1 MSRRVVALHALTVVW
16 VVIALVVTVRDGVRQ
31 PAVAA
36 AFGLLVL
43 AGEAARVRFPGRDHP
58 VRPLATAGALGYA
71 LLGEVDGRPAE
82 HGVLQVVAV
91 VSVATL
97 AGRAPRLWR
106 MSPVPALLR
115 RPPLRRAAPRRRART
130 ADAADDGAAADGPSR
145 PGPGP
150 VEERGRDGS
159 SGRGSVRPDLLVRR
173 LLCVAFAAACF
184 QPLHDRVD
192 AVPAAGTLHAVL
204 LLVVLLLTAGCD
216 AVLAAAL
223 TAGRHGWPYAPL
235 LRDGLRAAAGIVP
248 ALSATGAVLA
258 LAVGAGGLWTL
269 PVCWVPLLLVQF
281 AVRRYADVRATYRQT
296 IASLAR
302 ATEVAGYTPHGHARR
317 VAALSRAMA
326 RELRLT
332 EPELTVLEYAALM
345 HDIGQ
350 LSLVDPLA
358 GGATEPLEE
367 SERRRIALLGGAVVR
382 QTGVPAEVALVVER
396 QADPW
401 RDQPLTAR
409 VVRVANAYEDLAS
422 GQDAVAGPLRV
433 LERMRLSG
441 SRDYDP
447 RVVEALAR
455 VVTAGEA
462 GPAASGAG

>member
-1 MSRRVVALHALTVVW
+1 MSRRVAAVHASAVVLVVTALA
-16 VVIALVVTVRDGVRQ
+16 VTVRDGVRQ

-36 AFGLLVL
+36 AFGLLIAV
-43 AGEAARVRFPGRDHP
+43 GEAARVRLPGSDHP
-58 VRPLATAGALGYA
+58 VGPLAAAGALGYA
-71 LLGEVDGRPAE
+71 LLGEIGPRPAG

-91 VSVATL
+91 TATATL
-97 AGRAPRLWR
+97 LGLAPQLAR
-106 MSPVPALLR
+106 R
-115 RPPLRRAAPRRRART
+115 RPLRTDRFARRVL
-130 ADAADDGAAADGPSR
+130 G
-145 PGPGP
+145 
-150 VEERGRDGS
+150 
-159 SGRGSVRPDLLVRR
+159 
-173 LLCVAFAAACF
+173 VAFAAACF
-184 QPLHDRVD
+184 RPLHAWVD
-192 AVPAAGTLHAVL
+192 AAPASGTLHAVL

-216 AVLAAAL
+216 AVLAALL
-223 TAGRHGWPYAPL
+223 TAGRRRWPYAPL
-235 LRDGLRAAAGIVP
+235 LRDGLRAAFGIVP
-248 ALSATGAVLA
+248 ALAATGAVLA
-258 LAVGAGGLWTL
+258 LAVGAGGLWAL

-281 AVRRYADVRATYRQT
+281 AVRRYAAVRATYRQT

-350 LSLVDPLA
+350 LSLLDPLA

-367 SERRRIALLGGAVVR
+367 AERRRIALLGGAVVR

-401 RDQPLTAR
+401 REQPLTAR
-409 VVRVANAYEDLAS
+409 VVRVANAYEDLVC
-422 GQDAVAGPLRV
+422 GEDAVAGPLRV

-441 SRDYDP
+441 ARDYDP

-455 VVTAGEA
+455 VVATGET
-462 GPAASGAG
+462 GPAASPVG